1 MNERYLTYHDLT
13 ERLGIA
19 KSSVHRRIADGT
31 LPKPIKIG
39 KLSRFK
45 ESEINAALERL
56 GQQRDQQ

>member
-1 MNERYLTYHDLT
+1 MMNERYLTYHDLT
-13 ERLGIA
+13 ERLGIG

-45 ESEINAALERL
+45 ESELIEALKKLEAR
-56 GQQRDQQ
+56 RET